1 MASKKNPSTPKVNQ
15 ERLQEIINSSNVID
29 TLDLDDDKLRDIAED
44 VLDGLDMDEES
55 MKDWLDDANQAMEL
69 TELKRDEKNWP
80 FPGAANIKSNA
91 ISLAVTQ
98 FTSRTLPELIKNG
111 EVVKYKIIG
120 ADLDGA
126 KQRKGDR
133 VKNYLNYQ
141 VLELIPN
148 WLDERDRLLNQLAV
162 VGTCFVKSWWDP
174 RINEVCSEV
183 IKYDLIK
190 INNNAESLEKAP
202 RITQYFY
209 LTKREVL
216 EFMRWELW
224 SDIDLKFLQEDGED
238 EDCDDHEF
246 IEQHCW
252 LNLLNEDECD
262 YPQPY
267 IVTVHKHSRKVLRI
281 VARFND
287 AGVHFNSKGRIKSID
302 PIHYFSDY
310 HFMPSPRKQ
319 FLSIGFGTLMLDNTL
334 MQNSLLNQMI
344 NAGSLSM
351 IQGGIYNK
359 ECGIRPDDFTV
370 EPGEWIPADTPL
382 GTDLKG
388 AFFPFTYN
396 PPSSVTLELYN
407 ILSQQARELT
417 SSTEALTGMQDG
429 TNVSPNTIYAI
440 IQQGLKVFVAI
451 QRRIMR
457 GYKKELSKIVQL
469 NAEYLPWE
477 KYFSV
482 IDVRPEEAQE
492 CFTVVEGKEPVFSE
506 WKMQNVDVVP
516 VTDLAVS
523 SEAESL
529 SRVNAGINM
538 FMQVGQISPEA
549 QQIINLRELL
559 RDGYKALNY
568 QNVDAII
575 NPPAPPGPDLNAIKL
590 QSELDMNAK
599 SLELEARK
607 VEIELR
613 KLYLEELK
621 VKQEGVKSQAQ
632 SIKHLADAEAVDKN
646 AQISAYKVMLDSMT
660 KQQEIDLKKTE
671 KGPNGAKYSIGEQPE
686 EPDFSGL
693 PSKEE
698 VMQMALSRGY
708 TQNVQ

>member
-1 MASKKNPSTPKVNQ
+1 MAIKKNPVTPKVNEQ
-15 ERLQEIINSSNVID
+15 KLLDIINSDNVID
-29 TLDLDDDKLRDIAED
+29 TLDLDEDKLREIAEE
-44 VLDGLDMDEES
+44 VLDGLEDDEES
-55 MKDWLDDANQAMEL
+55 MKDWLDDANMAMEL

-80 FPGAANIKSNA
+80 FKGSANIKANT

-98 FTSRTLPELIKNG
+98 FTSRTIPELIKNG
-111 EVVKYKIIG
+111 EVVKYKIVG
-120 ADLDGA
+120 ADLDGS

-162 VGTCFVKSWWDP
+162 VGTCFTKSWWDP

-190 INNNAESLEKAP
+190 INNNSESLEKAP

-209 LTKREVL
+209 LSKREVIEL
-216 EFMRWELW
+216 MRWELW
-224 SDIDLKFLQEDGED
+224 SDIDLEFLKEDGE
-238 EDCDDHEF
+238 EDCDDYEF

-267 IVTVHKHSRKVLRI
+267 IVTVHKHSRTVLRI
-281 VARFND
+281 VPRFD
-287 AGVHFNSKGRIKSID
+287 ESGVHFNKKGRIKSID

-319 FLSIGFGTLMLDNTL
+319 FFSIGFGTLLLDTVL

-344 NAGSLSM
+344 NAGTLSM
-351 IQGGIYNK
+351 TQGGFFNK
-359 ECGIRPDDFTV
+359 DCGLRADDYIM
-370 EPGEWIPADTPL
+370 EPGAWEPIDAPL
-382 GTDLKG
+382 GTKLGD
-388 AFFPFTYN
+388 AFFPISYA
-396 PPSSVTLELYN
+396 PPSPVTLELFN
-407 ILSQQARELT
+407 ILSTGAKELT

-457 GYKKELSKIVQL
+457 GSKKELAKIVQL
-469 NAEYLPWE
+469 NAKYLTWE

-482 IDVRPEEAQE
+482 IDVKQEEAQE
-492 CFTVVEGKEPVFSE
+492 CFNVGQGNNPEFVE
-506 WKMQNVDVVP
+506 WKLQNVDIVP
-516 VTDLAVS
+516 VTDLAAS

-529 SRVNAGINM
+529 SRVNAGLNM
-538 FMQVGQISPEA
+538 FTQVAQISPQA
-549 QQIINLRELL
+549 QECVDVRELL

-575 NPPAPPGPDLNAIKL
+575 KPPKQPGPDLNAIKL
-590 QSELDMNAK
+590 QSELDMNARK
-599 SLELEARK
+599 LDLEARDRD
-607 VEIELR
+607 IEMR
-613 KLYLEELK
+613 KIYLEELRVDTERMK
-621 VKQEGVKSQAQ
+621 AKAV
-632 SIKHLADAEAVDKN
+632 SIKALADAEAANKSVEV
-646 AQISAYKVMLDSMT
+646 SAYKTMLDSLT
-660 KQQEIDLKKTE
+660 KQQEIDMKKTE
-671 KGPNGAKYSIGEQPE
+671 KGPNGAKYGISEPTPP
-686 EPDFSGL
+686 EPDMSHL
-693 PSKEE
+693 PSKDE
-698 VMQMALSRGY
+698 VMQMALARGY
-708 TQNVQ
+708 TQNGQ